1 MEWLIVIMYSRL
13 LGVLERIY
21 CVIVNKSTAEFEYHG
36 VGRGGNNMTNPYLSI
51 VVPVYNEAD
60 NLEKLYERL
69 TSILINFGKTYEI
82 ILVNDGSRDNTE
94 IILSD
99 IFKRDPEKIRILHF
113 NGNFGQHMA
122 IMAGFERARGDVTIT
137 LDADLQNPP
146 EEIPKLL
153 QAIQAG
159 HDYVGSIRKNR
170 QDTWFRR
177 HASRLNNTIRAR
189 ITGIVMTDQG
199 CMLRAYKR
207 HVIEAV
213 VASKESSIYI
223 PALAYSYAANPTE
236 VEVEHSPREAG
247 ESKYNLYKLLR
258 LNFDLMTGF
267 SLVPLQIFT
276 FFGMVISALSTLF
289 VIYLFIRRLFIG
301 PEVEG
306 IFTLFAILYFLIGV
320 GLMGLGI
327 LGEYIGRIYKEVR
340 QRPFFIIRNVLEKLD

>member
-1 MEWLIVIMYSRL
+1 MV
-13 LGVLERIY
+13 
-21 CVIVNKSTAEFEYHG
+21 K
-36 VGRGGNNMTNPYLSI
+36 PYLSI

-60 NLEKLYERL
+60 NLELLYSRL
-69 TSILINFGKTYEI
+69 ISTLDQYGKPYEI

-94 IILSD
+94 SMLNEL
-99 IFKRDPEKIRILHF
+99 FKRRPENIRIVHF

-122 IMAGFERARGDVTIT
+122 ITAGFERARGDVVIT

-146 EEIPKLL
+146 EEIPKLV
-153 QAIQAG
+153 QAIEAG

-207 HVIEAV
+207 HIIDAV

-223 PALAYSYAANPTE
+223 PALAYSYASNPTE
-236 VEVEHSPREAG
+236 IEVEHSSRAAG

-276 FFGMVISALSTLF
+276 VFGMLVSLLSTLF
-289 VIYLFIRRLFIG
+289 VVYLFIRRLFIG
-301 PEVEG
+301 PEAEG

-327 LGEYIGRIYKEVR
+327 AGEYIGRIYKEVR
-340 QRPFFIIRNVLEKLD
+340 HRPFFMVRETLEKIDE